1 MHHSTPQDRSPDR
14 LEPWLAALRDEPT
27 PTGLA
32 DRTYRAVLARGNA
45 AAPRLRWFAP
55 ALGRRAAAVLL
66 AIGAAGLGGYYL
78 SGDYLSGG
86 LGSVVAKHQGRLTE
100 GEALA
105 LRQAWIDLGASP
117 ELAAEILRQRAAFAE
132 SPLPSDP
139 AERTL
144 EEDRQEG
151 QILALLP
158 PDVRARYAERT
169 GQSAAEIT
177 RLLRLGEESP
187 R

>member
-78 SGDYLSGG
+78 SGG

-100 GEALA
+100 GETLA
-105 LRQAWIDLGASP
+105 LRQAWIDLGATP

-132 SPLPSDP
+132 SPLPADP
-139 AERTL
+139 AARVV

-151 QILALLP
+151 RILALLP
-158 PDVRARYAERT
+158 PEVRARYAERT
-169 GQSAAEIT
+169 GQNAAEIT